1 VKYVTEGQLKQ
12 QKLPEGLLY
21 AFENQGLK
29 KQDILRVAEVLQF
42 LIQRLDQTDC
52 WDLLSIK
59 NKLNFEGVDSLQTT
73 HHSVPF
79 YKGRDVR
86 PLLLAVAGEYKTP
99 ANSTVIKSAR
109 CKCKYCINP
118 NHYSYGDNIDARIE
132 KWRRRGHRIDRT
144 TYFRLLKYR
153 EDDPKTYTYK
163 KLAHTFNLKEHLVR
177 AICISNEDF

>member
-1 VKYVTEGQLKQ
+1 LKQ
-12 QKLPEGLLY
+12 QKLPDGLLH

-79 YKGRDVR
+79 YKGRDIR
-86 PLLLAVAGEYKTP
+86 SLLLAVAGVLYCP
-99 ANSTVIKSAR
+99 ATTS
-109 CKCKYCINP
+109 
-118 NHYSYGDNIDARIE
+118 RIGVLPLPFV
-132 KWRRRGHRIDRT
+132 KR
-144 TYFRLLKYR
+144 
-153 EDDPKTYTYK
+153 P
-163 KLAHTFNLKEHLVR
+163 
-177 AICISNEDF
+177 